1 LSREIKRTGEMLSL
15 GTHKVGRL
23 LLRYGL
29 FAVVSMVCLAAMS
42 GCGDPP
48 VIDNT
53 PPGVTGDL
61 KVALS
66 TVPDPP
72 TREQST
78 TFVVDVRDAAG
89 NPVEGATVTLSTKM
103 VLMSHGGIKG
113 ELVEKGGGKY
123 EATGAFNMGG
133 TWRVEVTVTGAKGSS
148 TPTTGK
154 FDVAVK

>member
-1 LSREIKRTGEMLSL
+1 MHRIG
-15 GTHKVGRL
+15 G
-23 LLRYGL
+23 LLRRYGAL
-29 FAVVSMVCLAAMS
+29 AVVSMLCLVAVT

-78 TFVVDVRDAAG
+78 TFVVDVQDAEG
-89 NPVEGATVTLSTKM
+89 KPVEGATVTLSTKM

-113 ELVEKGGGKY
+113 ELVEKGDGKY
-123 EATGAFNMGG
+123 EATGAFSMGG
-133 TWRVEVTVTGAKGSS
+133 TWRVEVTVTGARGSP

-154 FDVAVK
+154 FDIAVK